1 VVDGVTRAGT
11 RWLLAAL
18 AALLTAWCLV
28 PASLPVFDG
37 VGRPDEPYRYVDPP
51 PTAKTTKQPTT
62 ASGVVPVSNGKNGAQ
77 IINSGESGPQI
88 NIYVPPGALEVPA
101 GATGVTVTATP
112 LAPEEPLPTDGD
124 IVTDVYRVTA
134 QVDGKDV
141 RIVGQDASAPAIQMR
156 APTAKQPGPVF
167 ERRTADGWEQLH
179 TIRSGFDV
187 YQTPRVSAFGEFAL
201 VELSPGAGGGGSGG
215 VNVGLLVGGIAV
227 LLIAGVIVAIRWRR
241 TSSVAA

>member
-1 VVDGVTRAGT
+1 VDGVTRSGT
-11 RWLLAAL
+11 RWFVAAL
-18 AALLTAWCLV
+18 AALLTAWCLA

-51 PTAKTTKQPTT
+51 ATAKTTKKPTT
-62 ASGVVPVSNGKNGAQ
+62 ASVTVPVRNGRNGAQ
-77 IINSGESGPQI
+77 FANTGESGPQI
-88 NIYVPPGALEVPA
+88 SVYVPPGALAVPS
-101 GATGVTVTATP
+101 GATGVEVTATP
-112 LAPEEPLPTDGD
+112 LAPQEPLPSDGD
-124 IVTDVYRVTA
+124 IVTNVYRVTA

-141 RIVGQDASAPAIQMR
+141 RIVGTDTATAPAIQMR

-187 YQTPRVSAFGEFAL
+187 YQTTRVSAFGEFAL
-201 VELSPGAGGGGSGG
+201 VELDSSGGSSGGG

-227 LLIAGVIVAIRWRR
+227 LLIAGVIVAIRLRR
-241 TSSVAA
+241 TSSSAA